1 MAAENKLCCFALPF
15 WNYFT
20 HSNYLWFTPQVC
32 LGPKRRQTMVFSAT
46 MTTELDELV
55 EISLTNAVRL
65 SADPSAIRP
74 ATLTEEYSF
83 SSSCLLL

>member
-1 MAAENKLCCFALPF
+1 
-15 WNYFT
+15 
-20 HSNYLWFTPQVC
+20 
-32 LGPKRRQTMVFSAT
+32 MVFSAT